1 MNIHA
6 HRSHPLD
13 RAAALPLPRCIV
25 TGASSGLGLALATQL
40 AEAGVPVIAIA
51 RSAQRLQALAERLPL
66 VEPVVADLGDTAALP
81 ALARSLLARHPDIGM
96 LINNAGIQH
105 AVRVDDASYGAAQID
120 EEIRINLVAP
130 LVLSQAMLPQLQ
142 ARQRSWIVNIGSG
155 LALAPKRSA
164 AVYSASKAG
173 LRLFTQALR
182 VQLRGSGVR
191 VVDVL
196 LPLVDT
202 PMTAGRGHNKLA
214 PETVAQELIAA
225 LKNDRLDVA
234 IGPARALP
242 LLQRWAPALLAK
254 VLQRD

>member
-1 MNIHA
+1 MNSTA
-6 HRSHPLD
+6 HTKTPALD
-13 RAAALPLPRCIV
+13 RAPWPRSIV

-51 RSAQRLQALAERLPL
+51 RSGERLNALAARLPL
-66 VEPVVADLGDTAALP
+66 VEPVVADLADLAALP
-81 ALARSLLARHPDIGM
+81 ALAHRLVSRHPDIGL

-105 AVRVDDASYGAAQID
+105 AVRMDDASYGPAQID
-120 EEIRINLVAP
+120 EEIRINLSAP
-130 LVLSQAMLPQLQ
+130 MVLAQALLPQLQ
-142 ARQRSWIVNIGSG
+142 SRQRAWIVNIGSG

-182 VQLRGSGVR
+182 VQLRGSGVH

-202 PMTAGRGHNKLA
+202 PMTAGRGRHKLA
-214 PETVAQELIAA
+214 PEAVARELMAA
-225 LKNDRLDVA
+225 LRAGREDIA

-242 LLQRWAPALLAK
+242 LLQRWAPSVLAK